1 MYRLSRFLVLTILVF
16 AFFLTSC
23 GTEESKG
30 PSEDVLHYRK
40 GRELYNLKVNYR
52 ENRLKAH
59 NEFKKVVNI
68 YPESHLAPEALYYM
82 IKISELYR
90 SPAETLAL
98 LRRMMNEFPHNNYQE
113 EVKTKLADLLCQ
125 EAAANIG
132 AFRQTEDLKAMNQAM
147 EQLREARKVKP
158 GFQRAEDTLKI
169 AYNITGDWYEAK
181 EEIRPA
187 IKNYEQAVKDAPDWG
202 YGYLRLARLYDKAG
216 ETENAIR
223 HYENATKYLKAFS
236 VYSPL
241 GKLYLKTEAFQNAA
255 EAFEKAVEVVP
266 HSEDAYRDLAQAYS
280 RLGEQ
285 EKSKKAL
292 DQAEHIKKWGYA
304 DRGKHEEDVAGWI
317 EAIGND
323 PKPVYYYN
331 LAALYESQGDKKNA
345 HQYFKT
351 YKGRAKDEEF
361 KAEEKKYLKG
371 IQRRIAALKKELDIR
386 KCATTQTTSSEAK

>member
-1 MYRLSRFLVLTILVF
+1 MNGLRRSFVLTILLF

-23 GTEESKG
+23 GTEEREG

-40 GRELYNLKVNYR
+40 GRELYNLKVDYR
-52 ENRLKAH
+52 ENRLKAY
-59 NEFKKVVNI
+59 NEFKKVVDI

-98 LRRMMNEFPHNNYQE
+98 SRRMMNEFPHNNYQE
-113 EVKTKLADLLCQ
+113 EIKTKLADLLCQ
-125 EAAANIG
+125 EAAANIV
-132 AFRQTEDLKAMNQAM
+132 AFRQTEDLAAMNQAM

-158 GFQRAEDTLKI
+158 GFQKAEDTLKI

-181 EEIRPA
+181 EEIRPG
-187 IKNYEQAVKDAPDWG
+187 IKNYEQAVKDTPDWG
-202 YGYLRLARLYDKAG
+202 YGYLRLARLYEKTG
-216 ETENAIR
+216 ETENAIG
-223 HYENATKYLKAFS
+223 HYENAATYLKAFS

-241 GKLYLKTEAFQNAA
+241 GKLYLKTEDFQNAA

-266 HSEDAYRDLAQAYS
+266 HSEDAYRDMAQAYS

-292 DQAEHIKKWGYA
+292 DQAEHIKTWGYA
-304 DRGKHEEDVAGWI
+304 DRGKHEKDIAGWLKAI
-317 EAIGND
+317 END

-331 LAALYESQGDKKNA
+331 LAALCESQGEKKEA
-345 HQYFKT
+345 YEYFT
-351 YKGRAKDEEF
+351 SYRGRAKNQEF
-361 KAEEKKYLKG
+361 KESEKKYLKEIKQHIG
-371 IQRRIAALKKELDIR
+371 DLKRELKI
-386 KCATTQTTSSEAK
+386 KKH